1 MQKIGVIGLGDIA
14 VKAYLPVLSTKKLEV
29 HLFTRDAER
38 LSNLG
43 GKYRFIHLHQSL
55 ESIIN
60 SGIEAAFVHTPASTH
75 FEIVQQLLSNNIH
88 VYVDKPLS
96 FHYDEA
102 DTLIKLAND
111 KNRIL
116 RVGFN
121 RRYAPAYH
129 QLRELKDPSMIVM
142 QKNRMALPEE
152 PRKFI
157 FEDFIH
163 VIDTLLFLFRQ
174 PLVNLIVKGKKKNDL
189 LYHVVVQFLGED
201 GNTAIGIMNRDSGT
215 TEEQL
220 EVFTSTEKRV
230 VYNVTD
236 TLQFQDDREIR
247 IRTNDWTSTL
257 HKRGFEQII
266 EEFLLTVKN
275 GSPSLQHHEDI
286 LLTHKICEQVVWE
299 LGV

>member
-29 HLFTRDAER
+29 HLFTREAAK
-38 LSNLG
+38 LSDLG
-43 GKYRFIHLHQSL
+43 EKYRFIHLHQSL
-55 ESIIN
+55 ESIID

-75 FEIVQQLLSNNIH
+75 FEIAQQLLSNNIH

-121 RRYAPAYH
+121 RRYAPAY
-129 QLRELKDPSMIVM
+129 RKLKEMTDPSMIIM
-142 QKNRMALPEE
+142 QKNRSALAGVT
-152 PRKFI
+152 RNFI

-163 VIDTLLFLFRQ
+163 VIDTLLYLFPHAIQ
-174 PLVNLIVKGKKKNDL
+174 KLVINGKKKDGL
-189 LYHVVVQFLGED
+189 LFHVVVQFHSSEGPI
-201 GNTAIGIMNRDSGT
+201 AIGIMNRDSGT

-236 TLQFQDDREIR
+236 TIQFQDNHEIR

-266 EEFLLTVKN
+266 EEFLQAVKN

-286 LLTHKICEQVVWE
+286 LLTHKICEQVVGE